1 MSDVFSLS
9 HILLGCDRLLFNSVD
24 LFVILCKLFFYT
36 VHEVGFLGGSD
47 GKASAR
53 NAGDLSSI
61 LGREDL
67 LEKEMA
73 AHSSTLA

>member
-9 HILLGCDRLLFNSVD
+9 HTLLGCDRLFNSVD